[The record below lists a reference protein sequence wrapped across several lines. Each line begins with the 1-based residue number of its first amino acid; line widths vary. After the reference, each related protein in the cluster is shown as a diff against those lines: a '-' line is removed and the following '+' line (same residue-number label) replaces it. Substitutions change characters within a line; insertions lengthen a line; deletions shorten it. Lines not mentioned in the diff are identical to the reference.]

1 MDVMKKIYL
10 LLASISV
17 ISLAYASPEG
27 ETSVVD
33 LDGGSY
39 MCNGKPINYE
49 TDEATIQGNCKDYK
63 LRKQRT
69 STSTKNLDDENHVT
83 SLSRVHFTT
92 DDGTKLQCYY
102 RNKKLSKC
110 KLAQGRG

>member
-1 MDVMKKIYL
+1 MKKFVLILSSL
-10 LLASISV
+10 LLASAV
-17 ISLAYASPEG
+17 YASPEG
-27 ETSVVD
+27 ETAVVD
-33 LDGGSY
+33 LDGGNY

-49 TDEATIQGNCKDYK
+49 TDETTIQANCKDYK

-69 STSTKNLDDENHVT
+69 STSNKNLDDENHVT

-110 KLAQGRG
+110 KLSQGRS